1 MKAGNGRPA
10 AEYTFAQLHSNS
22 WTLSPLLY
30 ACFCRWLTFCATQV
44 LTPQPNELHVDPYLL
59 INRGIAASCGHPH
72 LLIEAVADGVRQVDA
87 GVSVTSEDS
96 PVQRAQR
103 EEN

>member
-22 WTLSPLLY
+22 WTFSPLLY
-30 ACFCRWLTFCATQV
+30 ACFCRQV

-103 EEN
+103 EENEEL